1 MGGDGEG
8 ADRRRGVEVL
18 ETRRDDM
25 SMSMSKVEVQAMQ
38 VRVRDVAE
46 ADGLKCERQIWRRPQ
61 ERSNMTPMGARV
73 PKGR

>member
-1 MGGDGEG
+1 MKSEVGGDGKG

-18 ETRRDDM
+18 ETRRDEM

-46 ADGLKCERQIWRRPQ
+46 ADDL
-61 ERSNMTPMGARV
+61 S
-73 PKGR
+73 

>member
-18 ETRRDDM
+18 ETRRDEM
-25 SMSMSKVEVQAMQ
+25 SMSISKVEVQAMQ

-46 ADGLKCERQIWRRPQ
+46 ADGLSLSVSDRSGDGLRR
-61 ERSNMTPMGARV
+61 EAT
-73 PKGR
+73 